1 MLGGQLVKDPIDKPV
16 WTVLVREIEDYGVR
30 SVDLQY
36 VISFD
41 QRNR

>member
-1 MLGGQLVKDPIDKPV
+1 MLGGQLVKDPIDKPL
-16 WTVLVREIEDYGVR
+16 WTVLVGEIEDYGVR

-41 QRNR
+41 QLNR